1 MRALGLDIGTV
12 RIGIAQS
19 DMLGMLAS
27 NLETYT
33 RKYIK
38 VDVAH
43 IVQIIQQ
50 NNINTVVVGLPLKM
64 NGEEGQS
71 VQMVK
76 DFVQELQAQLQEKNM
91 QIPIVYQDER
101 LTTVSAERVLLS
113 ANVRRAKSGISAVN
127 TSGIKK
133 LKRVKSTPNSRP
145 PRMSAR
151 FIRLPQST

>member
-1 MRALGLDIGTV
+1 MRVLGLDIGTV

-50 NNINTVVVGLPLKM
+50 NNIDTVVVGLPLKM

-113 ANVRRAKSGISAVN
+113 ANVRREKRKQVVDKIAAQIILQAYLDKP
-127 TSGIKK
+127 KK
-133 LKRVKSTPNSRP
+133 
-145 PRMSAR
+145 
-151 FIRLPQST
+151 

>member
-1 MRALGLDIGTV
+1 MRKLGLDIGTV

-43 IVQIIQQ
+43 IVHIIQQ
-50 NNINTVVVGLPLKM
+50 NNIDTVVVGLPLKM

-113 ANVRRAKSGISAVN
+113 ANVRREKRKQVVDKIAAQIILQAYLDKP
-127 TSGIKK
+127 KK
-133 LKRVKSTPNSRP
+133 
-145 PRMSAR
+145 
-151 FIRLPQST
+151 

>member
-50 NNINTVVVGLPLKM
+50 NNIDTVVVGLPLKM

-76 DFVQELQAQLQEKNM
+76 DFVQELQAQLQEKNL

-113 ANVRRAKSGISAVN
+113 ANVRREKRKQVVDKIAAQIILQAYLDKP
-127 TSGIKK
+127 KK
-133 LKRVKSTPNSRP
+133 
-145 PRMSAR
+145 
-151 FIRLPQST
+151 

>member
-1 MRALGLDIGTV
+1 MRKLGLDIGTV

-43 IVQIIQQ
+43 IIQIIQQ
-50 NNINTVVVGLPLKM
+50 NNIDTVVVGLPLKM

-76 DFVQELQAQLQEKNM
+76 DFVQELQTQLQEKNM

-113 ANVRRAKSGISAVN
+113 ANVRRE
-127 TSGIKK
+127 
-133 LKRVKSTPNSRP
+133 KRKQVVDKI
-145 PRMSAR
+145 AAQ
-151 FIRLPQST
+151 IILQAYLDKPQK

>member
-1 MRALGLDIGTV
+1 MRKLGLDIGTV

-50 NNINTVVVGLPLKM
+50 NNIDTVVVGLPLKM

-76 DFVQELQAQLQEKNM
+76 DFVQELQTQLQEKNM

-113 ANVRRAKSGISAVN
+113 ANVRREKRKQVVDKIAAQIILQAYLDKP
-127 TSGIKK
+127 KK
-133 LKRVKSTPNSRP
+133 
-145 PRMSAR
+145 
-151 FIRLPQST
+151 

>member
-1 MRALGLDIGTV
+1 MRKLGLDIGTV

-50 NNINTVVVGLPLKM
+50 NNIDTVVVGLPLKM

-76 DFVQELQAQLQEKNM
+76 DFVQELQAQLQEKNL

-113 ANVRRAKSGISAVN
+113 ANVRREKRKQVVDKIAAQIILQAYLDKP
-127 TSGIKK
+127 KK
-133 LKRVKSTPNSRP
+133 
-145 PRMSAR
+145 
-151 FIRLPQST
+151 

>member
-1 MRALGLDIGTV
+1 MRKLGLDIGTV

-50 NNINTVVVGLPLKM
+50 NNVDTVVVGLPLKM

-113 ANVRRAKSGISAVN
+113 ANVRREKRKQVVDKIAAQIILQAYLDKP
-127 TSGIKK
+127 KK
-133 LKRVKSTPNSRP
+133 
-145 PRMSAR
+145 
-151 FIRLPQST
+151 

>member
-1 MRALGLDIGTV
+1 MRKLGLDIGTV

-43 IVQIIQQ
+43 IVHIIQQ
-50 NNINTVVVGLPLKM
+50 NNIDTVVVGLPLKM

-76 DFVQELQAQLQEKNM
+76 DFVQELQAQLQEKKHANTYC
-91 QIPIVYQDER
+91 IPR
-101 LTTVSAERVLLS
+101 
-113 ANVRRAKSGISAVN
+113 
-127 TSGIKK
+127 
-133 LKRVKSTPNSRP
+133 
-145 PRMSAR
+145 
-151 FIRLPQST
+151 

>member
-1 MRALGLDIGTV
+1 MRKLGLDIGTV

-50 NNINTVVVGLPLKM
+50 NNIDTVVVGLPLKM

-113 ANVRRAKSGISAVN
+113 ANVRREKRKQVVDKIAAQIILQSYLDKP
-127 TSGIKK
+127 KK
-133 LKRVKSTPNSRP
+133 
-145 PRMSAR
+145 
-151 FIRLPQST
+151 

>member
-1 MRALGLDIGTV
+1 MRKLGLDIGTV

-43 IVQIIQQ
+43 IVHIIQQ
-50 NNINTVVVGLPLKM
+50 NNVDTVVVGLPLKM

-113 ANVRRAKSGISAVN
+113 ANVRREKRKQVVDKIAAQIILQAYLDKP
-127 TSGIKK
+127 KK
-133 LKRVKSTPNSRP
+133 
-145 PRMSAR
+145 
-151 FIRLPQST
+151 

>member
-113 ANVRRAKSGISAVN
+113 ANVRREKRKQVVDKIAAQIILQSYLDKP
-127 TSGIKK
+127 KK
-133 LKRVKSTPNSRP
+133 
-145 PRMSAR
+145 
-151 FIRLPQST
+151 

>member
-1 MRALGLDIGTV
+1 MRKLGLDIGTV

-50 NNINTVVVGLPLKM
+50 NNIDTVVVGLPLKM

-76 DFVQELQAQLQEKNM
+76 DFVQELQAQLQEKNI

-113 ANVRRAKSGISAVN
+113 ANVRREKRKQVVDKIAAQIILQAYLDKP
-127 TSGIKK
+127 KK
-133 LKRVKSTPNSRP
+133 
-145 PRMSAR
+145 
-151 FIRLPQST
+151 

>member
-50 NNINTVVVGLPLKM
+50 NNIDTVVVGLPLKM

-113 ANVRRAKSGISAVN
+113 ANVRREKRKQVVDKIAAQIILQAYLDKP
-127 TSGIKK
+127 KK
-133 LKRVKSTPNSRP
+133 
-145 PRMSAR
+145 
-151 FIRLPQST
+151 

>member
-113 ANVRRAKSGISAVN
+113 ANVRREKRKQVVDKIAAQIILQAYLDKP
-127 TSGIKK
+127 KK
-133 LKRVKSTPNSRP
+133 
-145 PRMSAR
+145 
-151 FIRLPQST
+151 

>member
-1 MRALGLDIGTV
+1 MRKLGLDIGTV

-76 DFVQELQAQLQEKNM
+76 DFVQELQTQLQEKNM

-113 ANVRRAKSGISAVN
+113 ANVRREKRKQVVDKIAAQIILQAYLDKP
-127 TSGIKK
+127 KK
-133 LKRVKSTPNSRP
+133 
-145 PRMSAR
+145 
-151 FIRLPQST
+151 

>member
-113 ANVRRAKSGISAVN
+113 ANVRREKRKQVIDKIAAQIILQAYLDKP
-127 TSGIKK
+127 KK
-133 LKRVKSTPNSRP
+133 
-145 PRMSAR
+145 
-151 FIRLPQST
+151 

>member
-1 MRALGLDIGTV
+1 MRKLGLDIGTV

-113 ANVRRAKSGISAVN
+113 ANVRREKRKQVVDKIAAQIILQAYLDKP
-127 TSGIKK
+127 KK
-133 LKRVKSTPNSRP
+133 
-145 PRMSAR
+145 
-151 FIRLPQST
+151 

>member
-1 MRALGLDIGTV
+1 MRKLGLDIGTV

-50 NNINTVVVGLPLKM
+50 NNIDTVVVGLPLKM

-113 ANVRRAKSGISAVN
+113 ANVRREKRKQVIDKIAAQIILQAYLDKP
-127 TSGIKK
+127 KK
-133 LKRVKSTPNSRP
+133 
-145 PRMSAR
+145 
-151 FIRLPQST
+151 

>member
-1 MRALGLDIGTV
+1 MRKLGLDIGTV

-50 NNINTVVVGLPLKM
+50 NNIDTVVVGLPLKM

-113 ANVRRAKSGISAVN
+113 ANVRREKRKQVVDKIAAQIILQAYLDKP
-127 TSGIKK
+127 KK
-133 LKRVKSTPNSRP
+133 
-145 PRMSAR
+145 
-151 FIRLPQST
+151 

>member
-1 MRALGLDIGTV
+1 MRVLGLDIGTV

-76 DFVQELQAQLQEKNM
+76 DFVQELQTQLQEKNM

-113 ANVRRAKSGISAVN
+113 ANVRREKRKQVVDKIAAQIILQAYLDKP
-127 TSGIKK
+127 KK
-133 LKRVKSTPNSRP
+133 
-145 PRMSAR
+145 
-151 FIRLPQST
+151 

>member
-1 MRALGLDIGTV
+1 MRKLGLDIGTV

-50 NNINTVVVGLPLKM
+50 NNIDTVVVGLPLKM

-113 ANVRRAKSGISAVN
+113 ANVRREKRKQVVDKIAAQIILQTYLDKP
-127 TSGIKK
+127 KK
-133 LKRVKSTPNSRP
+133 
-145 PRMSAR
+145 
-151 FIRLPQST
+151 

>member
-43 IVQIIQQ
+43 IVHIIQQ
-50 NNINTVVVGLPLKM
+50 NNIDTVVVGLPLKM

-113 ANVRRAKSGISAVN
+113 ANVRREKRKQVVDKIAAQIILQAYLDKP
-127 TSGIKK
+127 KK
-133 LKRVKSTPNSRP
+133 
-145 PRMSAR
+145 
-151 FIRLPQST
+151 